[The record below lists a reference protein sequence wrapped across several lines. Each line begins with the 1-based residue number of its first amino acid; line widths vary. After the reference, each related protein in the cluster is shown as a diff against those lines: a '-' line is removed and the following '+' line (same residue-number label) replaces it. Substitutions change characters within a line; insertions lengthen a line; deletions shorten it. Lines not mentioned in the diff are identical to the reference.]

1 MLVLRGRLHAAFCII
16 CRKTSCNNVTYA
28 YNNSGNGYDG
38 VEKTPEELKR
48 EMDRKKREMDRKR
61 YANMTAEA
69 KKEKISK
76 IIVSRN
82 LNNIMRSRNLN
93 DGGNYVYLFL
103 VLTPELIN
111 FLINLQWVL

>member
-1 MLVLRGRLHAAFCII
+1 
-16 CRKTSCNNVTYA
+16 
-28 YNNSGNGYDG
+28 
-38 VEKTPEELKR
+38 
-48 EMDRKKREMDRKR
+48 
-61 YANMTAEA
+61 MTAET

-76 IIVSRN
+76 IIVSCN

>member
-1 MLVLRGRLHAAFCII
+1 MLVLHGRLHAAFCII

-38 VEKTPEELKR
+38 VEKTPEEL
-48 EMDRKKREMDRKR
+48 KREMDRKR

-103 VLTPELIN
+103 VLTLELIN

>member
-28 YNNSGNGYDG
+28 YNNLGNGYDG

-48 EMDRKKREMDRKR
+48 EMDRNR
-61 YANMTAEA
+61 YANMSAEA

-76 IIVSRN
+76 IIVTRN
-82 LNNIMRSRNLN
+82 LKNIMRSGNMN

-103 VLTPELIN
+103 VLTLELIN